1 MADTT
6 FSNAGRDARIRWIY
20 GCTLLIVLLPVLL
33 WVGVYH
39 ITRGTQ
45 ETVAGM
51 CKAIVSGDKGAYTA
65 LFVSSRRAR
74 AEKSWEILRA
84 TEGVLGHIRGCTVQ
98 HQGVKVSL
106 GTIKPTATFT
116 LQGSRGSA
124 QIEATLARSDGVWQV
139 ENVQLCFR

>member
-1 MADTT
+1 MANAT
-6 FSNAGRDARIRWIY
+6 FSAGSRDVPRRWLY
-20 GCTLLIVLLPVLL
+20 GCVLFAVLLPVLL

-39 ITRGTQ
+39 LTRGTQ
-45 ETVAGM
+45 ETVAAV

-65 LFVSSRRAR
+65 LFVPSGRAR
-74 AEKSWEILRA
+74 AEESWEILRA

-116 LQGSRGSA
+116 VEGSRGSA
-124 QIEATLARSDGVWQV
+124 QIGATLARSDGVWQV